1 MRYKYTYRTTARDL
15 WQLSMYYIY
24 GSLAGL
30 CNIIF
35 TVAAFALGFSRWDQ
49 AQGIVRCLIVLGC
62 CLFTVIQPLMIYA
75 KAKKQAAGIT
85 QDTQVSIDDSGL
97 YIRVGDDTSQ
107 LPWKSVKRISRKPAM
122 IIIFSDTTHLQTV
135 FLEMRKKNFTV
146 MPPLKWKAGMCIIK
160 GQALLDRVW

>member
-35 TVAAFALGFSRWDQ
+35 TVAAFALGFSRWAQ

-75 KAKKQAAGIT
+75 KAKKQAAGIA
-85 QDTQVSIDDSGL
+85 QDTQVSIDDNGL

-122 IIIFSDTTHLQTV
+122 IIIFSDTTHG
-135 FLEMRKKNFTV
+135 FIFTN
-146 MPPLKWKAGMCIIK
+146 
-160 GQALLDRVW
+160 RVLGNEKEEFYRYASSKVEGRNVHN

>member
-62 CLFTVIQPLMIYA
+62 CLFTVLQPLMIYA
-75 KAKKQAAGIT
+75 KAQKQAAGIA
-85 QDTQVSIDDSGL
+85 QDTQVSIDDNGL
-97 YIRVGDDTSQ
+97 HIRVGNDTSD
-107 LPWKSVKRISRKPAM
+107 LLWKSVKRISRKPAM
-122 IIIFSDTTHLQTV
+122 IIIFSDTTHG
-135 FLEMRKKNFTV
+135 FIFTN
-146 MPPLKWKAGMCIIK
+146 
-160 GQALLDRVW
+160 RVLGNEKEEFYRYASSKVEGRNVHN

>member
-85 QDTQVSIDDSGL
+85 QDTQVSIDDNGL
-97 YIRVGDDTSQ
+97 HIRVGSDTSL
-107 LPWKSVKRISRKPAM
+107 LPWESVKRISRKPGM
-122 IIIFSDTTHLQTV
+122 IIIFSDTTHG
-135 FLEMRKKNFTV
+135 FIFTN
-146 MPPLKWKAGMCIIK
+146 
-160 GQALLDRVW
+160 RVLGNEKEEFYRYASSKVEGRNVHN

>member
-85 QDTQVSIDDSGL
+85 QDTQVSIDDNGL
-97 YIRVGDDTSQ
+97 YIRVGVEVGKKDIQETCHDYHIQ
-107 LPWKSVKRISRKPAM
+107 RYHPWIYIYKPCAW
-122 IIIFSDTTHLQTV
+122 
-135 FLEMRKKNFTV
+135 R
-146 MPPLKWKAGMCIIK
+146 
-160 GQALLDRVW
+160 

>member
-15 WQLSMYYIY
+15 WQLSIYYIY

-35 TVAAFALGFSRWDQ
+35 TVAAFALGFSRWAQ

-85 QDTQVSIDDSGL
+85 QDTQVSIDDNGL

-122 IIIFSDTTHLQTV
+122 IIIFSDTTHG
-135 FLEMRKKNFTV
+135 FIFTN
-146 MPPLKWKAGMCIIK
+146 
-160 GQALLDRVW
+160 RVLGNEKEEFYRYASSKVEGRNVHN

>member
-49 AQGIVRCLIVLGC
+49 AQGIVRCLIVLWC

-75 KAKKQAAGIT
+75 KAKKQAAGIA
-85 QDTQVSIDDSGL
+85 QDTQVSIDDNGL

-122 IIIFSDTTHLQTV
+122 IIIFSDTTHG
-135 FLEMRKKNFTV
+135 FIFTN
-146 MPPLKWKAGMCIIK
+146 
-160 GQALLDRVW
+160 RVLGNEKEEFYRYASSKVEGRNVHN

>member
-85 QDTQVSIDDSGL
+85 QDTQVSIDDNGL

-107 LPWKSVKRISRKPAM
+107 LPWKSVKRISRKPA
-122 IIIFSDTTHLQTV
+122 
-135 FLEMRKKNFTV
+135 
-146 MPPLKWKAGMCIIK
+146 
-160 GQALLDRVW
+160 

>member
-1 MRYKYTYRTTARDL
+1 MYRYTVRPTASDL

-24 GSLAGL
+24 GSMAGL

-35 TVAAFALGFSRWDQ
+35 TVAAFALVFSRWDQ
-49 AQGIVRCLIVLGC
+49 AQGFMRCLIVLGC
-62 CLFTVIQPLMIYA
+62 CLFTVIQPLMIYG

-85 QDTQVSIDDSGL
+85 QDTQVSIDDNGL

-122 IIIFSDTTHLQTV
+122 IIIFSDTTHG
-135 FLEMRKKNFTV
+135 FIFTN
-146 MPPLKWKAGMCIIK
+146 
-160 GQALLDRVW
+160 RVLGNEKEEFYRYASSKVEGRNVHN

>member
-35 TVAAFALGFSRWDQ
+35 TVAAFASGFSRWDQ

-85 QDTQVSIDDSGL
+85 QDTQVSIDDNGL

-122 IIIFSDTTHLQTV
+122 IIIFSDTTHG
-135 FLEMRKKNFTV
+135 FIFTN
-146 MPPLKWKAGMCIIK
+146 
-160 GQALLDRVW
+160 RVLGNEKEEFYRYASSKVEGRNVHN

>member
-24 GSLAGL
+24 GSMAGL

-85 QDTQVSIDDSGL
+85 QDTQVSIDDNGL

-122 IIIFSDTTHLQTV
+122 IIIFSDTTHG
-135 FLEMRKKNFTV
+135 FIFTN
-146 MPPLKWKAGMCIIK
+146 
-160 GQALLDRVW
+160 RVLGNEKEEFYRYASSKVEGRNVHN

>member
-1 MRYKYTYRTTARDL
+1 MNEIQIHIQDNSAGFMAAFHVLYIRFAGRT
-15 WQLSMYYIY
+15 
-24 GSLAGL
+24 

-85 QDTQVSIDDSGL
+85 QDTQVSIDDNGL

-122 IIIFSDTTHLQTV
+122 IIIFSDTTHG
-135 FLEMRKKNFTV
+135 FIFTN
-146 MPPLKWKAGMCIIK
+146 
-160 GQALLDRVW
+160 RVLGNEKEEFYRYASSKVEGRNVHN

>member
-30 CNIIF
+30 F

-75 KAKKQAAGIT
+75 KAKKQAAGIA
-85 QDTQVSIDDSGL
+85 QDTQVSIDDNGL

-122 IIIFSDTTHLQTV
+122 IIIFSDTTHG
-135 FLEMRKKNFTV
+135 FIFTN
-146 MPPLKWKAGMCIIK
+146 
-160 GQALLDRVW
+160 RVLGNEKEEFYRYASSKVEGRNVHN

>member
-85 QDTQVSIDDSGL
+85 QDTQVSIDDNGL

-107 LPWKSVKRISRKPAM
+107 LPWKSVKRISTKPAM
-122 IIIFSDTTHLQTV
+122 IIIFSDTTHG
-135 FLEMRKKNFTV
+135 FIFTN
-146 MPPLKWKAGMCIIK
+146 
-160 GQALLDRVW
+160 RVLGNEKEEFYRYASSKVEGRNVHN

>member
-24 GSLAGL
+24 GSLVGL

-85 QDTQVSIDDSGL
+85 QDTQVSIDDNGL

-122 IIIFSDTTHLQTV
+122 IIIFSDTTHG
-135 FLEMRKKNFTV
+135 FIFTN
-146 MPPLKWKAGMCIIK
+146 
-160 GQALLDRVW
+160 RVLGNEKEEFYRYASSKVEGRNVHN

>member
-85 QDTQVSIDDSGL
+85 QDTQVSIDDNGL

-122 IIIFSDTTHLQTV
+122 IIIFSDATHG
-135 FLEMRKKNFTV
+135 FIFTN
-146 MPPLKWKAGMCIIK
+146 
-160 GQALLDRVW
+160 RVLGNEKEEFYRYASSKVEGRNVHN

>member
-1 MRYKYTYRTTARDL
+1 MRYTYTYRTTARDL

-35 TVAAFALGFSRWDQ
+35 TVAAFALGFSRWAQ

-85 QDTQVSIDDSGL
+85 QDTQVSIDDNGL

-122 IIIFSDTTHLQTV
+122 IIIFSDTTHG
-135 FLEMRKKNFTV
+135 FIFTN
-146 MPPLKWKAGMCIIK
+146 
-160 GQALLDRVW
+160 RVLGNEKEEFYRYASSKVEGRNVHN

>member
-35 TVAAFALGFSRWDQ
+35 TVAAFALGFSRWAQ

-85 QDTQVSIDDSGL
+85 QDTQVSIDDNGL

-122 IIIFSDTTHLQTV
+122 IIIFSDTTHG
-135 FLEMRKKNFTV
+135 FIFTN
-146 MPPLKWKAGMCIIK
+146 
-160 GQALLDRVW
+160 RVLGDEKEEFYRYASSKVEGRNVHN

>member
-62 CLFTVIQPLMIYA
+62 CLFTVIQPRLHVKVRPVLYLMNI
-75 KAKKQAAGIT
+75 
-85 QDTQVSIDDSGL
+85 GL
-97 YIRVGDDTSQ
+97 TWIKGHQ
-107 LPWKSVKRISRKPAM
+107 K
-122 IIIFSDTTHLQTV
+122 FSDVLFV
-135 FLEMRKKNFTV
+135 LV
-146 MPPLKWKAGMCIIK
+146 ILY
-160 GQALLDRVW
+160 

>member
-1 MRYKYTYRTTARDL
+1 MRYTYTYRTTARDL

-85 QDTQVSIDDSGL
+85 QDTQVSIDDNGL

-122 IIIFSDTTHLQTV
+122 IIIFSDTTHG
-135 FLEMRKKNFTV
+135 FIFTN
-146 MPPLKWKAGMCIIK
+146 
-160 GQALLDRVW
+160 RVLGDEKEEFYRYASSKVEGRNVHN

>member
-35 TVAAFALGFSRWDQ
+35 TVAAFALGFSRGDQ

-85 QDTQVSIDDSGL
+85 QDTQVSIDDNGL

-122 IIIFSDTTHLQTV
+122 IIIFSDTTHG
-135 FLEMRKKNFTV
+135 FIFTN
-146 MPPLKWKAGMCIIK
+146 
-160 GQALLDRVW
+160 RVLGNEKEEFYRYASSKVEGRNVHN

>member
-62 CLFTVIQPLMIYA
+62 CLFTVIQPRMIYA
-75 KAKKQAAGIT
+75 KAKKQAAGIA
-85 QDTQVSIDDSGL
+85 QDTQVSIDDNGL

-122 IIIFSDTTHLQTV
+122 IIIFSDTTHG
-135 FLEMRKKNFTV
+135 FIFTN
-146 MPPLKWKAGMCIIK
+146 
-160 GQALLDRVW
+160 RVLGNEKEEFYRYASSKVEGRNVHN

>member
-30 CNIIF
+30 CNIIL

-85 QDTQVSIDDSGL
+85 QDTQVSIDDNGL

-122 IIIFSDTTHLQTV
+122 IIIFSDTTHG
-135 FLEMRKKNFTV
+135 FIFTN
-146 MPPLKWKAGMCIIK
+146 
-160 GQALLDRVW
+160 RVLGNEKEEFYRYASSKVEGRNVHN

>member
-49 AQGIVRCLIVLGC
+49 AQGLMRCLIVLGC
-62 CLFTVIQPLMIYA
+62 CLFTVIQPLMIYV
-75 KAKKQAAGIT
+75 KAKKQTAGIT
-85 QDTQVSIDDSGL
+85 QDTQVTIDDNGL
-97 YIRVGDDTSQ
+97 HIRVGNDTSD
-107 LPWKSVKRISRKPAM
+107 LPWNSVKRISRKPAM
-122 IIIFSDTTHLQTV
+122 IIVFSDTTHGFVFTNRVLGNEKEEFYRYAASKVEGRTV
-135 FLEMRKKNFTV
+135 HN
-146 MPPLKWKAGMCIIK
+146 
-160 GQALLDRVW
+160 

>member
-85 QDTQVSIDDSGL
+85 QDTQVSIDDNGL
-97 YIRVGDDTSQ
+97 YIRV
-107 LPWKSVKRISRKPAM
+107 R
-122 IIIFSDTTHLQTV
+122 
-135 FLEMRKKNFTV
+135 
-146 MPPLKWKAGMCIIK
+146 
-160 GQALLDRVW
+160 

>member
-1 MRYKYTYRTTARDL
+1 MRYTYTYRTTARDL

-35 TVAAFALGFSRWDQ
+35 TVAAFALGFSRWAQ

-122 IIIFSDTTHLQTV
+122 IIIFSDTTHG
-135 FLEMRKKNFTV
+135 FIFTN
-146 MPPLKWKAGMCIIK
+146 
-160 GQALLDRVW
+160 RVLGNEKEEFYRYASSKVEGRNVHN